1 MSLEKFD
8 IIKIKTANG
17 KCDLVIETPGSCSSK
32 KLRQQFG
39 KLNKVYGAKDT
50 LWFPTNNRVN
60 KKDYWENKPEPPQRE
75 PAEGADPW
83 EQMARLNQETPFL
96 YPVQTEGGVS

>member
-8 IIKIKTANG
+8 IIKIKRSNG
-17 KCDLVIETPGSCSSK
+17 KHDLVIETPGSCSSK

-50 LWFPTNNRVN
+50 LWLPTNNRVN
-60 KKDYWENKPEPPQRE
+60 KKDYWENKPELPQRKQRE
-75 PAEGADPW
+75 PAEGVDP
-83 EQMARLNQETPFL
+83 
-96 YPVQTEGGVS
+96 